1 MIGSQ
6 DERALAIAVVMVRLM
21 AETYGMSDADMNEC
35 CARALDIHFK
45 AEQKNPAAVAITVDG
60 LARIKALVQGIEVA
74 RAEKPVH

>member
-45 AEQKNPAAVAITVDG
+45 AEQKTR
-60 LARIKALVQGIEVA
+60 LR
-74 RAEKPVH
+74 